1 MSAVGLPPPCCRLVN
16 SRDGVLAEICVA
28 DGVVVIHELDTGES
42 IIRNCTRMSVTRD
55 RWFDLA
61 SLLVARG
68 YFGAAVLDRLESDV
82 LAAGSLAGLPSET
95 RLLVS
100 TIAAVFQALEAE
112 KVEVGDA

>member
-1 MSAVGLPPPCCRLVN
+1 VITVGLPPPCCRLLN
-16 SRDGVLAEICVA
+16 ADEGVLAEICVV
-28 DGVVVIHELDTGES
+28 DGVVVIHEAGTGES

-61 SLLVARG
+61 NLLVERG
-68 YFGAAVLDRLESDV
+68 YFRSSVLDRLEADV
-82 LAAGSLAGLPSET
+82 VAAGTLAGLPSET